1 MKRVTP
7 RRPPSP
13 RPPRKAPAPLPKV
26 IHARSGPLHAEIVV
40 VGRELL
46 RGRLGD
52 THGPWLAGEL
62 SRRGALV
69 HRITVVDDL
78 ERSIATAIG
87 ESIGRGVHLVVTTG
101 GLGPAA
107 DDRTLAGVAEAIHL
121 PLTLNPPARDMV
133 EAAYRRMKSEG
144 SASTEAMNRVREKL
158 CMLCVGAE
166 AIENP
171 KGIAPGML
179 VRLTGGG
186 AVLCLPGTPEELR
199 AVFDAAIAGIKDL
212 FPTGA
217 SATRE
222 LETPTRD
229 ESSLRPILDRVRHEH
244 PFVWIQTR
252 PGRRRGAPVIIS
264 LEAFAATAREAE
276 SQVDGALRRLLALA
290 GGGR

>member
-1 MKRVTP
+1 MKRSKP
-7 RRPPSP
+7 RRPPP
-13 RPPRKAPAPLPKV
+13 GRPPRKAPAPLPKV
-26 IHARSGPLHAEIVV
+26 IHARTGPLHAEIIV

-46 RGRLGD
+46 RGRFAD
-52 THGPWLAGEL
+52 SHGAWLAGEL

-69 HRITVVDDL
+69 HRITIVDDL
-78 ERSIATAIG
+78 ERSIANAIG
-87 ESIGRGVHLVVTTG
+87 EAIARGVHLVVTTG

-121 PLTLNPPARDMV
+121 PLTVNPPAREMV
-133 EAAYRRMKSEG
+133 EAAYRRMKHEG
-144 SASTEAMNRVREKL
+144 SASSEAMNAVREKL
-158 CMLCVGAE
+158 CLLCVGAE

-171 KGIAPGML
+171 KGIAPGMR

-186 AVLCLPGTPEELR
+186 AVVCLPGTPEELR
-199 AVFDAAIAGIKDL
+199 AVFENALDGIKDL

-222 LETPTRD
+222 IETPTRD
-229 ESSLRPILDRVRHEH
+229 ESSLRPVLDRVRAEH

-252 PGRRRGAPVIIS
+252 PGRRRGAPVIVS